1 MVIQVLADLLPAMI
15 TDYAQAPAVYV
26 GTDGSMC

>member
-1 MVIQVLADLLPAMI
+1 MVALVLANLLLAMI
-15 TDYAQAPAVYV
+15 PNYAQAPAVYV